1 MKPVKHMH
9 QDPVEPYTAVH
20 KTATAVCHKLPN
32 TLGELILPI
41 IQPIGPFDLTRN
53 ALQIPHQAGVV
64 PRVADEYRMICFQ
77 HILQQALSNSE
88 SSSLDFF
95 RRIPHVEEYIAVYF

>member
-1 MKPVKHMH
+1 MEPVKQMH
-9 QDPVEPYTAVH
+9 QNPIKPYTAVH

-32 TLGELILPI
+32 TLGEFIFPI

-77 HILQQALSNSE
+77 HILQHLFPTQIQPLGF
-88 SSSLDFF
+88 L
-95 RRIPHVEEYIAVYF
+95 RRIPHIVEHIAV

>member
-1 MKPVKHMH
+1 MESVKQMH
-9 QDPVEPYTAVH
+9 QNPIKPYTAVH

-41 IQPIGPFDLTRN
+41 IQPIGLFDLIRN

-64 PRVADEYRMICFQ
+64 PRVTNEYRMVCFQ
-77 HILQQALSNSE
+77 YVLQRLFPAGIQL
-88 SSSLDFF
+88 LDFL
-95 RRIPHVEEYIAVYF
+95 RRIPHVEKYIAVYF